1 MMAPMRCLRRRRDAL
16 AGVPGGDTLSAQVL
30 RSVHTAAMEK
40 RMVAPTRTS
49 APKILVDELVIGKP
63 AAATITAAAAIPNQ
77 PAPLGDMGSKCSV
90 SDWTG
95 SGISGATRS
104 RVLWGTFYGIAC

>member
-1 MMAPMRCLRRRRDAL
+1 MAPMRCLCRIRDAL
-16 AGVPGGDTLSAQVL
+16 AGTSGGHTLPAQAL
-30 RSVHTAAMEK
+30 RSVHTAPMEK

-77 PAPLGDMGSKCSV
+77 PALLGDMGSNCSI

-95 SGISGATRS
+95 PGSHEARKIP
-104 RVLWGTFYGIAC
+104 

>member
-1 MMAPMRCLRRRRDAL
+1 MAPMRCLRRIRDAL
-16 AGVPGGDTLSAQVL
+16 AGTPGGHPLPAQAL

-40 RMVAPTRTS
+40 RMVAPTKTNAPRILPDES
-49 APKILVDELVIGKP
+49 AISKP

-95 SGISGATRS
+95 SGISSATRS
-104 RVLWGTFYGIAC
+104 RVLWGTSYGIAC

>member
-1 MMAPMRCLRRRRDAL
+1 MAPMCCLRRIRDAL
-16 AGVPGGDTLSAQVL
+16 AGTPGGHPLPAQAL
-30 RSVHTAAMEK
+30 RSVHTAPMEK
-40 RMVAPTRTS
+40 RRVAPTRTS